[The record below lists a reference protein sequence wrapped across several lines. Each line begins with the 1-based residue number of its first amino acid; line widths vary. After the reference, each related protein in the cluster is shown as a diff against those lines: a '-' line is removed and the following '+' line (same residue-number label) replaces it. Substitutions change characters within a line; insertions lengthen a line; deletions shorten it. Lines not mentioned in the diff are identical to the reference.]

1 MSAPQITV
9 HWLENS
15 RAQRILWLL
24 EELELEYELK
34 VYKRDSK
41 TLLAPPELKEVH
53 PLGKSPVVTIVDPAS
68 PSSKPLVLAESGAI
82 CEFILERYGN
92 GKLSVA
98 PTDADLQARA
108 EYLYWMHFA
117 EGTAMTPLMFSIV
130 FTKIPK
136 QAPFFVRPV
145 VNMIAAGVMSQY
157 VRPRVKAHYAHME
170 KTLEGK
176 EWFVGGRLTGA
187 DIMMSFIAESLEA
200 APVDADAYPNIQRW
214 FKAIEARPAWQKAEE
229 KGGKNDLSIFTK

>member
-1 MSAPQITV
+1 MSQITV
-9 HWLENS
+9 HWLDHS

-24 EELELEYELK
+24 EELELEYDLK

-41 TLLAPPELKEVH
+41 TLRGPPDVKEVH
-53 PLGKSPVVTIVDPAS
+53 PLGKFPVVTIVDPAS

-82 CEFILERYGN
+82 CEYLIERYGN
-92 GKLSVA
+92 GKLSIA

-117 EGTAMTPLMFSIV
+117 EGSAMTPLVLSMV
-130 FTKIPK
+130 FTQLPK
-136 QAPFFVRPV
+136 HAPFFIRPIV
-145 VNMIAAGVMSQY
+145 SMIAAGVMSQF
-157 VRPRVKAHYAHME
+157 VRPSVVANYDHME
-170 KTLEGK
+170 ETLKGK

-200 APVDADAYPNIQRW
+200 APVNADEYPNIQRW
-214 FKAIEARPAWQKAEE
+214 LKAIEARPAWQKAAE
-229 KGGKNDLSIFTK
+229 KGGKNDMSIFTR